1 MSQTSHYCDTRPTAT
16 KVTCLHPESFPREVC
31 RSVPSLAPDM
41 SEVSHRA
48 WAQLSGWPGQGWC
61 PDHSGHAGA
70 SVSGREFCCHTVC
83 VLARRMGTTTRGE
96 PQHTA
101 LWKRLCEG
109 GRKDK
114 PRGQRLPVTPHP
126 SVPLA
131 PLRVVTRLCSGMEDG
146 VCSHVSCVLHTFICT
161 TAIFHESHMRI
172 IY

>member
-16 KVTCLHPESFPREVC
+16 KVTCLHQESFPREVC

-83 VLARRMGTTTRGE
+83 VLARRMGTRTRGDPNTLRCGKGCAKAGGKTSPAGSASRHSPPE
-96 PQHTA
+96 CPVGSP
-101 LWKRLCEG
+101 EG
-109 GRKDK
+109 GDMSLQWNGRWC
-114 PRGQRLPVTPHP
+114 LFTCF
-126 SVPLA
+126 
-131 PLRVVTRLCSGMEDG
+131 LCFA
-146 VCSHVSCVLHTFICT
+146 HVYMHHSNFP
-161 TAIFHESHMRI
+161 
-172 IY
+172 